1 MGLSHAQTL
10 AREGAKI
17 VIADIDEEAG
27 RTAVKQLTATGAEA
41 VFVTLDVTS
50 EENWASVI
58 DQVEAKFGGLHIL
71 VCNAGIFI
79 PGSIESTSVD
89 DWDRTMAVNVR
100 GVFLGAKTAIPAM
113 IKSGGGSII
122 NISSN
127 WGIVGFP
134 QAAAYAASKGAVRLL
149 TKTTA
154 AEVAKDNIRVNSIH
168 PAFTIT
174 HMSKDIVNDP
184 EMVKLLLGP
193 SLLGRPARAEEVSN
207 AVLFLASDE
216 SSYMT
221 GSEVVVDGG
230 YTAV

>member
-17 VIADIDEEAG
+17 VIADVNEEAG
-27 RTAVKQLTATGAEA
+27 KIAAEELTATGAKA

-50 EENWASVI
+50 EENWTSVI
-58 DQVEAKFGGLHIL
+58 GQVDAKFGGLHIL
-71 VCNAGIFI
+71 VSNAGIFI
-79 PGSIESTSVD
+79 PGSVESTSID
-89 DWDRTMAVNVR
+89 DWERTMAVNVR
-100 GVFLGAKTAIPAM
+100 GVFLASKAVIPAM
-113 IKSGGGSII
+113 RKSGGGSII